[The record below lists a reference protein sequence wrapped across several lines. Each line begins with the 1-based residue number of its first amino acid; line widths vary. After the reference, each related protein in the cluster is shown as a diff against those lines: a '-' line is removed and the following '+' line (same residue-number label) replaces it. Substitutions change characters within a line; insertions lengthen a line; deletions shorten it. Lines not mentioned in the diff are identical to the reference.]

1 MNNSPEK
8 HPTVLVAD
16 DNQEIL
22 DLLADDLSENYE
34 VIKVTNGQEAID
46 YLQENMVDLIVSDVM
61 MPYVDGYELCARLK
75 ESVSHCHIPF
85 ILLTAKINLQYKIE
99 GLNHGADAYIEKPFS
114 PTYLQ
119 AQISS
124 LLRNRHHVREHYS
137 KSPETPLQSMAFNKA
152 DQVFLQKLNSLIMD
166 NLSEQGL
173 CVDMLA
179 DSMHMS
185 RPTLYRKIKAIS
197 NLSPNELINITRLK
211 RATEL
216 LIDREF
222 KIYEI
227 SALVGFNS
235 SSHFTRNFQ
244 KQFGISPKE
253 YADSIE
259 NKTL

>member
-1 MNNSPEK
+1 MNNTLEK
-8 HPTVLVAD
+8 RSTVLIAD

-22 DLLADDLSENYE
+22 DLIADDLSENYE
-34 VIKVTNGQEAID
+34 VIKVTNGQEAINC
-46 YLQENMVDLIVSDVM
+46 LQENRVDLILSDVM
-61 MPYVDGYELCARLK
+61 MPYVDGYELCARIK
-75 ESVSHCHIPF
+75 DSVNHCHIPVV
-85 ILLTAKINLQYKIE
+85 LLTAKINLHYKIQ

-114 PTYLQ
+114 LSYLQ

-137 KSPETPLQSMAFNKA
+137 KSPETPLQSIAFNKA
-152 DQVFLQKLNSLIMD
+152 DQAFLQKLNSLIMD
-166 NLSEQGL
+166 NLSQEGL

-179 DSMHMS
+179 EHMHMS

-253 YADSIE
+253 YADSIQT
-259 NKTL
+259 KTL